1 MPSGSTTTL
10 SNVDIIKLFVYENEP
25 VTEDQ
30 VVAHIREVLELQGDD
45 EEIFATYVEPVLKN
59 YDYFTGRT
67 STKGGKKQKLW
78 RINKQKLPEHQVV
91 MEVIDELRRFVTE
104 RNLKRAVAKK
114 LGIKYSQVA
123 LDPAKVEGL
132 RRHKGRWGRE
142 EWIDINPQAYQVLKE
157 AGRPLNEKEIVR
169 RVLEKHPELD
179 KGLVIFTPEMDSR
192 FTRVRKLW
200 DLTERLQAAEEA
212 KQEKARIA
220 GFDITPKKGV
230 SPTLEQEFA
239 QAFIEGTREQQA
251 RKGKGKAKK
260 ETESPLKMK
269 LKKKVKERLEKEGEG
284 EQAASDRRAVLG
296 LEREELRGKNFN
308 RIETLPRER
317 HLNKHQRL
325 EVINFLT
332 ELASMGSEEKVT
344 VHGPLSVRKVEDL
357 LYHNYQNYTQY
368 RIPIPR
374 DYCRYLAQL
383 AAPSINQLVINPAAG
398 DGLVAV
404 SLVSYVYDSLENA
417 RWALGDDGLIE
428 VLTDQGEIIL
438 VDATDAPLLEKA
450 KESFFLSQYDF
461 VDHFLTYNFVSL
473 ETDPVLAKATQIVAL
488 LSGFPKLFVAQ
499 LDFFSQLDRI
509 FGEEVTD
516 LKFDLIVGNF
526 AFKGDANLVANYI
539 DHALNNI
546 TPQGRVAC
554 FVTDEFLEQVK
565 GHEFFREMTSR
576 ANIHC
581 LIKLPPFGNARGVS
595 ILVLDGKERASGEK
609 AFFARPTDIETLN
622 QVVREVV
629 SGKEEVRGASQ
640 LRPKE
645 LMEVMA

>member
-10 SNVDIIKLFVYENEP
+10 SNVDIIKLFVYEHEP
-25 VTEDQ
+25 VSEDQ
-30 VVAHIREVLELQGDD
+30 IVAHIREVLELEGDD
-45 EEIFATYVEPVLKN
+45 QEIFDTYVKPVLKN
-59 YDYFTGRT
+59 YDYFSGRT
-67 STKGGKKQKLW
+67 STREGKKQKLW
-78 RINKQKLPEHQVV
+78 RISKAKLPEHQVV
-91 MEVIDELRRFVTE
+91 MEAIDELRRFVTE
-104 RNLKRAVAKK
+104 RDLKRAVAKK

-132 RRHKGRWGRE
+132 RRHKGRWGRK
-142 EWIDINPQAYQVLKE
+142 EWIDVNPQAYQVLKE
-157 AGRPLNEKEIVR
+157 AGRPLNEKEILR
-169 RVLEKHPELD
+169 RVLEKNPELD
-179 KGLVIFTPEMDSR
+179 RELVIFTPEMDSR

-200 DLTERLQAAEEA
+200 DLTERQQAAEEA
-212 KQEKARIA
+212 RQEKARIA

-239 QAFIEGTREQQA
+239 QAFIEGTREQQTK
-251 RKGKGKAKK
+251 KGKGKAKR
-260 ETESPLKMK
+260 EAESPLKMK

-284 EQAASDRRAVLG
+284 EQPPSDRRAVLG

-404 SLVSYVYDSLENA
+404 SLVSHVYDSLENA
-417 RWALGDDGLIE
+417 RWALGEDGLIE
-428 VLTDQGEIIL
+428 VLTDEGEIVL

-473 ETDPVLAKATQIVAL
+473 ETDPVLAKATQMVAL

-499 LDFFSQLDRI
+499 LDFFTQLDRI
-509 FGEEVTD
+509 FGEEVSD
-516 LKFDLIVGNF
+516 LKFDLIAGNF

-554 FVTDEFLEQVK
+554 FVTDEFLQQVK
-565 GHEFFREMTSR
+565 GHDFFREMTDR
-576 ANIHC
+576 ADIFC

-595 ILVLDGKERASGEK
+595 ILVLDGRERSPGQK
-609 AFFARPTDIETLN
+609 ALFARPTDIESLN
-622 QVVREVV
+622 QIVRDIVEERPEV
-629 SGKEEVRGASQ
+629 KGAFR
-640 LRPKE
+640 LTPKE
-645 LMEVMA
+645 LMEEMA